1 MKVNFVMLLIAI
13 AVAALAA
20 FGFYSANKGED
31 TQLLI
36 TIGSGAMLFITFAGT
51 IAVGFGSGGTGNIKV
66 VSVLFFVVS
75 IISNLIFNFF
85 MAMEPYVI
93 VNGILMLIYI
103 LISYSVVRALK

>member
-1 MKVNFVMLLIAI
+1 MRVNFVMLLIALAI
-13 AVAALAA
+13 AALAA
-20 FGFYSANKGED
+20 FGFYSGNKGED

-36 TIGSGAMLFITFAGT
+36 TIGSGVMLFITFAGI

-66 VSVLFFVVS
+66 VSVLFFIASVV
-75 IISNLIFNFF
+75 SNLIFNFF

-93 VNGILMLIYI
+93 VNGIIMLIYI